1 MTTTMT
7 VAAPADTTAERGGV
21 PILRQLGV
29 DTAYVLVG
37 FPLAVM
43 SFVLLVTGL
52 SLGGGLLV
60 TIIGFPILGLTLLI
74 ARGFA
79 EVERWRITPVLRIP
93 RMHPIYK
100 RAPEDAGFWRKVFTP
115 LADGQLWLDLL
126 HGILIFAPAVA
137 TFCIVIT
144 WWVTAVAGVFYW
156 AYDWALPHGTVN
168 TVGVM
173 VNNRGLPQLLG
184 FPNTA
189 PVRILFNV
197 GIGLL
202 FALSLPW
209 VVRGCALA
217 QAWFGRAMLTGVAQL
232 REQITGLQVREQTA
246 QARTAAAASAEAIAL
261 RRLERDIHDGPQQ
274 RLVRIAVDLG
284 RAQQQLGSDPEAAR
298 RTVDEALTH
307 TREALDELRALSRG
321 IAPPILTDRG
331 LAAALAALAAR
342 CTVPVELDVP
352 DVGRGEPLA
361 EQTAYFAAAEA
372 LTNVA
377 KHSGATRCVVEV
389 REWNGWLAVRVS
401 DNGYGGAHIAKGHG
415 LAGLTDRLQAS
426 GGRLTMTSPL
436 GGPTE
441 LIAELPWSTV
451 P

>member
-7 VAAPADTTAERGGV
+7 IAAPADATAERGGV

-43 SFVLLVTGL
+43 SFTLLVTGL

-74 ARGFA
+74 GRGFA
-79 EVERWRITPVLRIP
+79 EVERWRIAPVLRIP
-93 RMHPIYK
+93 RMRPIYK
-100 RAPEDAGFWRKVFTP
+100 RAPEGAGFWRKLFAP
-115 LADGQLWLDLL
+115 LADGQLWLDLV
-126 HGILIFAPAVA
+126 HGIVVFIPATA
-137 TFCIVIT
+137 TFCIVLT
-144 WWVTAVAGVFYW
+144 WWTTAVAGIFYW
-156 AYDWALPHGTVN
+156 TYDWALPHN
-168 TVGVM
+168 ARDNVGVM
-173 VNNRGLPQLLG
+173 VNDRQLHEVLGLPD
-184 FPNTA
+184 TA
-189 PVRILFNV
+189 SVRILFYLLV
-197 GIGLL
+197 GLI

-209 VVRGCALA
+209 VVRGCALV
-217 QAWFGRAMLTGVAQL
+217 QAWFGRALLTGVAQL

-284 RAQQQLGSDPEAAR
+284 RAQQQLDNDPDAAR

-331 LAAALAALAAR
+331 LPAALAALAAR
-342 CTVPVELDVP
+342 CTVPIELDVP
-352 DVGRGEPLA
+352 EIGRGEPLA

-389 REWNGWLAVRVS
+389 REWSGWLAVRVS

-415 LAGLTDRLQAS
+415 LAGLTDRLQAG
-426 GGRLTMTSPL
+426 GGRLNVTSPL